1 MQNPRGP
8 QRTDDYWKG
17 AVAEYAGLY
26 SVKELSVK
34 RFVSGFLDSRTEAML
49 ELLDVPP
56 DPVLL
61 DVACGTGAHMALLA
75 PRCREIVGVDY
86 SAPMLEVSRELLSRL
101 PVTNWKLHLA
111 DAHDLPFP
119 DAHFDAVVSMGLLD
133 YVISPERV
141 LGECRRV
148 VKPGGSIVFSIPK
161 KPSMFA
167 FLRTAP
173 GNAIKRRFFGLPPVG
188 NAKTRRQLD
197 DLVKAADL
205 DPVRTTSVWTTMWIV
220 QARRR
225 AAA

>member
-1 MQNPRGP
+1 MEEPRGP

-34 RFVSGFLDSRTEAML
+34 RFVSGFLDSRTDSML
-49 ELLDVPP
+49 GLLDVPP

-61 DVACGTGAHMALLA
+61 DLACGTGAHMALLA

-86 SAPMLEVSRELLSRL
+86 SAPMLKVAEEQLSRL
-101 PVTNWKLHLA
+101 PVKNWRLQLA

-119 DAHFDAVVSMGLLD
+119 DRRFDAVVSMGLLD
-133 YVISPERV
+133 YVVSPEHV
-141 LGECRRV
+141 LRECRRI

-161 KPSMFA
+161 KPSLFA
-167 FLRTAP
+167 FLRTGP

-188 NAKTRRQLD
+188 NAKTRRELTA
-197 DLVKAADL
+197 LVEAAGL
-205 DPVRTTSVWTTMWIV
+205 IEIRTTSVWTTMWIV
-220 QARRR
+220 QAKRQ
-225 AAA
+225 AGA